1 MSQQKRWTPPE
12 YETPKTFTARNDVT
26 GAAIQTR
33 GTNQGKYAEGWDLI
47 FNKPKLSETAT
58 DLRGEQ

>member
-1 MSQQKRWTPPE
+1 MSNPPFVPPKFE
-12 YETPKTFTARNDVT
+12 YPTRMTARNDVT

-33 GTNQGKYAEGWDLI
+33 GTNQDKYAAGWDLI